1 MTATGTYRAYRRVI
15 EPLVSSR
22 GRSVLLLLVV
32 AGLFAGSLFLA
43 ASGRVPLKMLPFD
56 NKNELQIVVD
66 LPAGSTLESTDAV
79 VREIE
84 QYLQTVPEVVHFVSS
99 VGEGSPMDFN
109 GLVRHYYLRQS
120 PHMADVRV
128 QLLPRQRRKMSSHA
142 IVLRIRN
149 DMHQLAQ
156 RTGETTS
163 MFVRLGF
170 KRVLVQR
177 VEGQNPMRFVL
188 PLGER
193 LPLHVGAG
201 KVLAAAMSEDDLRQ
215 MLDELGEIRLANGQP
230 MSREALIA
238 ELRRVRQQGYAVS
251 LGERMLGIVAVAAP
265 VMDAKGITI
274 AALSVAGAAD
284 RLTSKKV
291 DWLSVE
297 VRDAAKMIA
306 ERYDGGSWTNGKS

>member
-1 MTATGTYRAYRRVI
+1 MPNIAERERSPMRSLERA
-15 EPLVSSR
+15 LSLLT
-22 GRSVLLLLVV
+22 VLQE
-32 AGLFAGSLFLA
+32 AGSAPGLA
-43 ASGRVPLKMLPFD
+43 ELGRR
-56 NKNELQIVVD
+56 
-66 LPAGSTLESTDAV
+66 S
-79 VREIE
+79 
-84 QYLQTVPEVVHFVSS
+84 
-99 VGEGSPMDFN
+99 
-109 GLVRHYYLRQS
+109 
-120 PHMADVRV
+120 
-128 QLLPRQRRKMSSHA
+128 QLSNPT
-142 IVLRIRN
+142 VLRILSILEKYGFAEKRQGRYRLGVAVLPLAHAYVLGN
-149 DMHQLAQ
+149 ELTRVALPVLQELAQ

-201 KVLAAAMSEDDLRQ
+201 KVLAAAMSEEDLRQ

-265 VMDAKGITI
+265 VMDANGITI

-306 ERYDGGSWTNGKS
+306 ERYDCCSWTNGKTGKGGQICGTSAGSTTKR

>member
-1 MTATGTYRAYRRVI
+1 MKILVGEPSMPNIAERERSPMRSLERA
-15 EPLVSSR
+15 LSLLT
-22 GRSVLLLLVV
+22 VLQE
-32 AGLFAGSLFLA
+32 AGSAPGLA
-43 ASGRVPLKMLPFD
+43 ELGRR
-56 NKNELQIVVD
+56 
-66 LPAGSTLESTDAV
+66 S
-79 VREIE
+79 
-84 QYLQTVPEVVHFVSS
+84 
-99 VGEGSPMDFN
+99 
-109 GLVRHYYLRQS
+109 
-120 PHMADVRV
+120 
-128 QLLPRQRRKMSSHA
+128 QLSNPT
-142 IVLRIRN
+142 VLRILSILEKYGFAEKRQGRYRLGVAVLPLAHAYVLGN
-149 DMHQLAQ
+149 ELTRVALPVIQELAQ

-201 KVLAAAMSEDDLRQ
+201 KVLAAAMSEEDLRQ

-284 RLTSKKV
+284 RLTSKKI

>member
-1 MTATGTYRAYRRVI
+1 
-15 EPLVSSR
+15 
-22 GRSVLLLLVV
+22 
-32 AGLFAGSLFLA
+32 
-43 ASGRVPLKMLPFD
+43 
-56 NKNELQIVVD
+56 
-66 LPAGSTLESTDAV
+66 
-79 VREIE
+79 
-84 QYLQTVPEVVHFVSS
+84 
-99 VGEGSPMDFN
+99 
-109 GLVRHYYLRQS
+109 
-120 PHMADVRV
+120 
-128 QLLPRQRRKMSSHA
+128 
-142 IVLRIRN
+142 
-149 DMHQLAQ
+149 
-156 RTGETTS
+156 

-201 KVLAAAMSEDDLRQ
+201 KVLAAAMSEEDLRQ

-306 ERYDGGSWTNGKS
+306 ERYDGGSWTNGRA

>member
-1 MTATGTYRAYRRVI
+1 
-15 EPLVSSR
+15 
-22 GRSVLLLLVV
+22 
-32 AGLFAGSLFLA
+32 
-43 ASGRVPLKMLPFD
+43 
-56 NKNELQIVVD
+56 
-66 LPAGSTLESTDAV
+66 
-79 VREIE
+79 
-84 QYLQTVPEVVHFVSS
+84 
-99 VGEGSPMDFN
+99 
-109 GLVRHYYLRQS
+109 
-120 PHMADVRV
+120 
-128 QLLPRQRRKMSSHA
+128 
-142 IVLRIRN
+142 
-149 DMHQLAQ
+149 
-156 RTGETTS
+156 
-163 MFVRLGF
+163 
-170 KRVLVQR
+170 
-177 VEGQNPMRFVL
+177 
-188 PLGER
+188 
-193 LPLHVGAG
+193 
-201 KVLAAAMSEDDLRQ
+201 